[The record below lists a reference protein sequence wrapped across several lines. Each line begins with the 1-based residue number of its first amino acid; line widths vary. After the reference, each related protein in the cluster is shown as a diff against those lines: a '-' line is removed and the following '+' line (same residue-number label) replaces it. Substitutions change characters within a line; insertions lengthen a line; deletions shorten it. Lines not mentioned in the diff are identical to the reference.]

1 MSGEEEEPTK
11 ETEKEP
17 PVMLEENQESLLS
30 GKPNEGHVSRRK
42 EGLISWVICC

>member
-17 PVMLEENQESLLS
+17 PMMLEENQEKILS
-30 GKPNEGHVSRRK
+30 GTPNAGHVSRRK
-42 EGLISWVICC
+42 EGVISC